1 MQVQGTCICF
11 GILHLLLDYYN
22 GICGIYQNLGC
33 SQIKLPLNLKGLNNI
48 QNEKT
53 HINKTTKERCTVQ
66 CAKKYWIWTILEENQ
81 KSYTWGECNT
91 LSLPNY
97 KADCGTLHC
106 KFSLS
111 CLDNVY
117 QDLWQLNESL
127 RRKLSKNA
135 RDKLWLRVFL
145 KKKLQFRLIYMH
157 SNWNWWLLT

>member
-66 CAKKYWIWTILEENQ
+66 CAKKY
-81 KSYTWGECNT
+81 
-91 LSLPNY
+91 
-97 KADCGTLHC
+97 
-106 KFSLS
+106 
-111 CLDNVY
+111 
-117 QDLWQLNESL
+117 
-127 RRKLSKNA
+127 
-135 RDKLWLRVFL
+135 
-145 KKKLQFRLIYMH
+145 
-157 SNWNWWLLT
+157 